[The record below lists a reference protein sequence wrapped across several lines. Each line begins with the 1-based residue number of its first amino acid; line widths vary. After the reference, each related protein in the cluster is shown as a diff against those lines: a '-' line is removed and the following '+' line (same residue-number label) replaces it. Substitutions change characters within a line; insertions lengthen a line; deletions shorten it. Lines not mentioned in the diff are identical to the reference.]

1 SKRDWSSDVCSSDL
15 VKRPARHCGGDN
27 GSVKRPV
34 RHCGGDNGSVKLPV
48 RHCGGDIGSAEC
60 PPRHCDFDNGWTRAT
75 PPPNK
80 KTASHHTAACCFLN
94 SLCLIS
100 IDKRQIPIMT
110 KASRKNMPPIS
121 PGVVVS
127 ENIYLSAILASSS
140 PIKIIG
146 KAFVCLTYNSEFL
159 TSYFVVII
167 STIEN
172 TAPISTVSAMCVK
185 DNLKYGNIYISAPV
199 DIITGGMI
207 IFFNVSGVL
216 LAC

>member
-1 SKRDWSSDVCSSDL
+1 
-15 VKRPARHCGGDN
+15 
-27 GSVKRPV
+27 
-34 RHCGGDNGSVKLPV
+34 
-48 RHCGGDIGSAEC
+48 
-60 PPRHCDFDNGWTRAT
+60 
-75 PPPNK
+75 
-80 KTASHHTAACCFLN
+80 
-94 SLCLIS
+94 
-100 IDKRQIPIMT
+100 MT

-185 DNLKYGNIYISAPV
+185 DNLKYGNIYIIAPV

-207 IFFNVSGVL
+207 IFLHVSGVV
-216 LAC
+216 LAALRTNMTIISILTAPIDAQKKSSSTIDSRDSIILVPLEISEQRLQPNNDLR

>member
-1 SKRDWSSDVCSSDL
+1 
-15 VKRPARHCGGDN
+15 
-27 GSVKRPV
+27 
-34 RHCGGDNGSVKLPV
+34 
-48 RHCGGDIGSAEC
+48 
-60 PPRHCDFDNGWTRAT
+60 
-75 PPPNK
+75 
-80 KTASHHTAACCFLN
+80 
-94 SLCLIS
+94 
-100 IDKRQIPIMT
+100 
-110 KASRKNMPPIS
+110 MPPIS

-159 TSYFVVII
+159 TSYFVVMI
-167 STIEN
+167 STTEN
-172 TAPISTVSAMCVK
+172 TAPISTVSAMCVQ

-216 LAC
+216 LACLRTNMTIIPIITAPIDAKRKSSSSIDSRNSIILEPLEISEERLQPNNDLG